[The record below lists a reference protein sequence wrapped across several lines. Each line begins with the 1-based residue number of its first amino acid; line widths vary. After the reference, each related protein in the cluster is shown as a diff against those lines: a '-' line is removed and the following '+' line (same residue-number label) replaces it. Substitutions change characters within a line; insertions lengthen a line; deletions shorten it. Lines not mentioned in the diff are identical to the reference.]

1 MTQPM
6 QFPDPAGGYPPD
18 GGPVPDGP
26 VPDGYLP
33 GAALVPD
40 AGRAAAG
47 WRRALVTSLAV
58 LVGTAV
64 LGVAGG
70 FLWAAV
76 APRAAFVMV
85 GNGVANVVN
94 SETNA
99 FIAADGWYCLICL
112 LGGVITGL
120 LGYWLA
126 VRRHGPVAM
135 AAMLIGA
142 LAAGLITLWIGEQS
156 GLSTFHHLLATL
168 PSGAHFQTQ
177 LVLGSRSAIA
187 FWPLAAGLMAGSLEL
202 SAALRDRR
210 QDQEQEQAQEQAQ
223 GEAAS
228 VLPAGRGYPGAM
240 PRFPGR
246 HSARGTDS

>member
-6 QFPDPAGGYPPD
+6 QFPDPVGGYPPS

-26 VPDGYLP
+26 VPDGHLP
-33 GAALVPD
+33 SEGPVPD
-40 AGRAAAG
+40 ASRAVGG

-58 LVGTAV
+58 LAGTAV
-64 LGVAGG
+64 LGVVGG
-70 FLWAAV
+70 FLWAVV
-76 APRAAFVMV
+76 APRAALVMV

-99 FIAADGWYCLICL
+99 FIAADGWYCLICV

-120 LGYWLA
+120 FGHWLA

-135 AAMLIGA
+135 AAVLIGA

-168 PSGAHFQTQ
+168 PSGAHFHAQ
-177 LVLGSRSAIA
+177 LVLGSRGAIA

-210 QDQEQEQAQEQAQ
+210 QEQDQEQD
-223 GEAAS
+223 EAAS
-228 VLPAGRGYPGAM
+228 MLPAGRGYPGAM
-240 PRFPGR
+240 PGFPGR
-246 HSARGTDS
+246 PSAPGTDP